1 MGDGTVRPGVDCT
14 RSAWHRS
21 VADDVVGPLRCG
33 SRGDGSGARP
43 TLGRLLSPVKHKL
56 FGIPFCLA
64 FLTPEERPAV
74 PVEPRQDRAAVAA
87 QNSVYPPSTVTTA
100 PVMKLDASLA
110 SMTTTGPSSAGVP
123 HRFMA
128 AGATQSS

>member
-1 MGDGTVRPGVDCT
+1 M
-14 RSAWHRS
+14 
-21 VADDVVGPLRCG
+21 
-33 SRGDGSGARP
+33 
-43 TLGRLLSPVKHKL
+43 VKHKL

-128 AGATQSS
+128 AGATQAS